1 MILSNLSFGEN
12 VTIHP
17 STSVNNVQFG
27 NNIKVSKGCTIH
39 GGEKHVVKI
48 GSGAIL
54 AMYLTLEGSQADI
67 ELGEKVSI
75 GQHSVI
81 VSDWGLAPGSALNKL
96 FAKPA
101 APIKI
106 GGHSWIG
113 SGCVIAPGVTIGK
126 YCVVA
131 SNSYVDADVP
141 DFSVFGGNP
150 ARFIRS
156 IDPKE
161 ILIENAEE

>member
-12 VTIHP
+12 VSIHP

-27 NNIKVSKGCTIH
+27 NNIKVAKGCTIH
-39 GGEKHVVKI
+39 GGEQHVVKV

-54 AMYLTLEGSQADI
+54 AMYLTVEGTLADI
-67 ELGEKVSI
+67 EFGEHVSI

-81 VSDWGLAPGSALNKL
+81 VSDWGLAPDSALNKL
-96 FAKPA
+96 FAQAA

-106 GGHSWIG
+106 GDHSWIG

-126 YCVVA
+126 YSIVA
-131 SNSYVDADVP
+131 SNSYLDADVP
-141 DFSVFGGNP
+141 DFSIFGGNP
-150 ARFIRS
+150 ARFIRA
-156 IDPKE
+156 IDPKDV
-161 ILIENAEE
+161 LIDRIEE

>member
-1 MILSNLSFGEN
+1 MKVSNLSFGDN

-17 STSVNNVQFG
+17 SASVNNVHFG
-27 NNIKVSKGCTIH
+27 NNIKVAKGCTIH

-54 AMYLTLEGSQADI
+54 AMFLTLDGAQADI
-67 ELGEKVSI
+67 ELGEQVSI

-81 VSDWGLAPGSALNKL
+81 VSDWGLAPGSAINKL
-96 FAKPA
+96 FAQPA

-126 YCVVA
+126 YSVVA

-141 DFSVFGGNP
+141 DFTIFGGNP
-150 ARFIRS
+150 ARFLRA

-161 ILIENAEE
+161 VLIDKTEE